1 MFDIYEGRE
10 SLDRTYSA
18 SVGDPQRSNGVRSVG
33 PWGHLAFLVWAILLG
48 LLAPGG
54 RLLLVLGLVVVFSAL
69 FFPGG
74 LKPVRRLEFWFLVV
88 SAVLLSPFLIGEKDL
103 YLFGLSLSSQGFWAG
118 WWMALRALSV
128 ALAVGGFAYA
138 VSVDEMARLF
148 EMAGLK
154 GLGFAVGVAF
164 NMLPTLEEMTRNVYQ
179 AMCLRGGFR
188 RERLS
193 ALRMLLVTIVVNALR
208 RGDEVVE
215 AAEARAFRPDGPR
228 QEPLPLGRADL
239 ALIVILTALGVGL
252 LTWP

>member
-1 MFDIYEGRE
+1 MIG
-10 SLDRTYSA
+10 T
-18 SVGDPQRSNGVRSVG
+18 
-33 PWGHLAFLVWAILLG
+33 WGHLALLVWAIVLG
-48 LLAPGG
+48 ILAPAG
-54 RLLLVLGLVVVFSAL
+54 RLLLVLGFVILFSTL

-74 LKPVRRLEFWFLVV
+74 LKPVRRLEFWLLVV

-103 YLFGLSLSSQGFWAG
+103 SLFGLSLSSQGFWAG

-138 VSVDEMARLF
+138 VSVEEMVRLF
-148 EMAGLK
+148 EIAGLR

-164 NMLPTLEEMTRNVYQ
+164 NMLPTLEEMTRSVYQ
-179 AMCLRGGFR
+179 AMRLRGGFR

-228 QEPLPLGRADL
+228 REPLPFGRADL
-239 ALIVILTALGVGL
+239 ALIIILITLGVGL
-252 LTWP
+252 LAWR